1 MPDNGF
7 GWHSRATPA
16 TSDELVEAQ
25 ERYYLHTIECFGP
38 QRCMFE
44 SNFPV
49 DKLSISYA
57 VLWNALKKMVADL
70 SADEKGALFQGTA
83 SRVYRI

>member
-1 MPDNGF
+1 MAAP
-7 GWHSRATPA
+7 RPA

-25 ERYYLHTIECFGP
+25 RGYYLHTIECFGTD
-38 QRCMFE
+38 RCLFE

-57 VLWNALKKMVADL
+57 VLYNALKKVAAEFSD
-70 SADEKGALFQGTA
+70 DEKDAMFYRNA
-83 SRVYRI
+83 ARVYLLE